1 MHQPQLLALFP
12 GLKSSGGGVAVSG
25 ELARQALAQVYG
37 DEPGRFRL
45 FCYDRAARLPKPQG
59 VPNEIFASTRFQA
72 VMRAAALSFRPDLI
86 LCWHID
92 LLKLLPLLRSKRAR
106 VVLFLHGIEGWH
118 RPSRLRAWLLKRV
131 DLFLSNT
138 HFTWERF
145 LEFHPELQSTAHR
158 TIPLGMAAPPAG
170 PSPWPT
176 AAPAALI
183 LSRLEAAE
191 DYKGHRELIAAW
203 PYVLTEVPG
212 AQLWIAG
219 TGTLQPIL
227 KKMVQDRGLEQ
238 FIQHYGW
245 VTERQKGELLAACRC
260 LVMPSR
266 GEGFGLVYLEAMRLG
281 RPCLVSILDAG
292 REVVNP
298 PEAGLAVDPD
308 DSQALAEALGRLL
321 TPGPEWVCWSRQA
334 RSRYEAHFTA
344 RHYQE
349 RLAAALWGGQGG
361 GWG

>member
-37 DEPGRFRL
+37 DEPGAFRL
-45 FCYDRAARLPKPQG
+45 FCYDRAARYPKPQ
-59 VPNEIFASTRFQA
+59 VAPNEIFASTRFQA
-72 VMRAAALSFRPDLI
+72 VRRAAALSFRPDLI

-106 VVLFLHGIEGWH
+106 VVLYLHGIEGWCQ
-118 RPSRLRAWLLKRV
+118 PSRLRAWLLRQV

-145 LEFHPELQSTAHR
+145 LEFHPELQSTAHL
-158 TIPLGMAAPPAG
+158 TVPLGMAAPLVG

-260 LVMPSR
+260 LAMPSR
-266 GEGFGLVYLEAMRLG
+266 GEGFGLVYLEAMRQG
-281 RPCLVSILDAG
+281 RPCLVSAVDGG
-292 REVVNP
+292 REVVKP

-308 DSQALAEALGRLL
+308 EPRALAEALCRLL
-321 TPGPEWVCWSRQA
+321 RPGPEWERWSRQA
-334 RSRYEAHFTA
+334 QARYEACFTA
-344 RHYQE
+344 RHFQD
-349 RLAAALWGGQGG
+349 RLLSALFGRK
-361 GWG
+361 GWKGR